1 MAKDLTKGV
10 RRKEEAAAVIK
21 RIRYLSIGNLLHPF
35 IYKNEDY

>member
-21 RIRYLSIGNLLHPF
+21 RIRYLSIGKRRIPHQL
-35 IYKNEDY
+35 